1 MPSWSA
7 AHAAASAA
15 AIRLAAVASASATSF
30 SEREVA
36 SRSAVSASDIRC
48 SAARVSSADLR
59 CAWSASEAVDV
70 RSCSAWSVASWACWE
85 AAFSIRSA
93 SARARRSSASASVR
107 AFSVSSP
114 SRSASLLGEPLRLG
128 AGRREGLLGLGAGL
142 VEEALGLRL
151 GAGPEL
157 FGPGD
162 VLVDVGL
169 DGGAALGQLLVE
181 LLAPVDRLGVQL
193 RLEAGLLL
201 GVLLED
207 ALGLGPHLAQ
217 LALGVAAHLVGL
229 ELGVPQHLLGLV
241 AEVRGVVGV
250 GTRRQRPSGLVQL
263 GTQNLDLVAEVL
275 GVLNGLLP
283 VGLQPVHL
291 GFEPRE
297 VVVSSVALL
306 AFVAPHCA
314 VPSVPWSRKLRTTPS
329 ADGRGSRGKWCQT
342 ARGPGLPPG
351 AAALKPGPRPGGRP
365 RGSDGRPQ
373 PYRPIR
379 CPISAPPTPRAR
391 R

>member
-1 MPSWSA
+1 MVGGLLGLLGGGVQHPLRVGA
-7 AHAAASAA
+7 GPAQQ
-15 AIRLAAVASASATSF
+15 RL
-30 SEREVA
+30 R
-36 SRSAVSASDIRC
+36 
-48 SAARVSSADLR
+48 LR
-59 CAWSASEAVDV
+59 TGVLGLLAEPPAG
-70 RSCSAWSVASWACWE
+70 
-85 AAFSIRSA
+85 
-93 SARARRSSASASVR
+93 
-107 AFSVSSP
+107 
-114 SRSASLLGEPLRLG
+114 LLGEPLRLG

-365 RGSDGRPQ
+365 RGSDGRPPTLPANQ
-373 PYRPIR
+373 VSDQCSADSSGAEVTSSVSTPWQSLGCRKVIR
-379 CPISAPPTPRAR
+379 DPMEPFRGSS
-391 R
+391 